1 MAMKEADED
10 DILDDD
16 DKDDKLESVSL
27 RISCC
32 LLIFFKHMLISYTTC
47 ISF

>member
-16 DKDDKLESVSL
+16 DTDEKLETVSW
-27 RISCC
+27 IAV
-32 LLIFFKHMLISYTTC
+32 
-47 ISF
+47 

>member
-16 DKDDKLESVSL
+16 DTDEKLETVSW
-27 RISCC
+27 IVV
-32 LLIFFKHMLISYTTC
+32 
-47 ISF
+47 